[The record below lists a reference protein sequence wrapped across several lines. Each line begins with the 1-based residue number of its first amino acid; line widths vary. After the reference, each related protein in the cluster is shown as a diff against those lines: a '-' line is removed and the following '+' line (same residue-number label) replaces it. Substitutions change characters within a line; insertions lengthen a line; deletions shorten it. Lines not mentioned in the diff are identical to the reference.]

1 MHQLTP
7 ARYDTHVDEFFYI
20 LTNNSLSNR
29 VINLHEVHKL
39 GRCSIK

>member
-7 ARYDTHVDEFFYI
+7 ALYDTHVDDFFFYI
-20 LTNNSLSNR
+20 LINNSLSNR

-39 GRCSIK
+39 VVVQ